1 MSFPLVGSPLRLVR
15 TQADSPRRAG
25 ARILL
30 KKDSGRARMTS
41 TGDYGDVVNIYIS
54 GSIAYDRIM
63 DFPGKLS
70 DHILPDKIHIL
81 NVCFTVNGMVEKFGG
96 TAGNIAYTLS
106 LLKERPVLI
115 ATIGKDF
122 ESYFDWLNK
131 NNISE
136 EGIKIIR
143 EEFTAGAYII
153 TDKADNQITGFN
165 PGAMKYP
172 SGYSFHNADPKN
184 SISLIAPGNLQDMVE
199 YARICKEKG
208 IDHICDPGQSL
219 TQWEGNALR
228 EWLDG
233 SLLLIS
239 NDYELELIMKIT
251 GMNKKGLLGLTKII
265 ITTLGEKGSLITSA
279 EFDVAIPA
287 VKVHNVV
294 DPTGAGDAYRAGLL
308 KGIVLG
314 RDIETSAKMGTVAAA
329 FAIERYG
336 TQEHHYTYED
346 FIARYK
352 SNFGEL

>member
-1 MSFPLVGSPLRLVR
+1 
-15 TQADSPRRAG
+15 
-25 ARILL
+25 
-30 KKDSGRARMTS
+30 
-41 TGDYGDVVNIYIS
+41 VNIYIS

-287 VKVHNVV
+287 AKVHNVV

-314 RDIETSAKMGTVAAA
+314 RDIETSAKMGTIAAA